1 MTNEFGYL
9 LDTVLERGVKHS
21 EIILAI
27 QKAVLKEYTTCYP
40 KDPGGVE
47 VVVNE
52 TTGDVRLILG
62 KADVTPSDF
71 SSVANQIA
79 LKVLIQKM
87 RKSESENHKISQ
99 SFQPLQSQPLQ
110 SLQFNASTGIVK
122 WLISFLF
129 WVYNGFYILLISLY
143 FINFVFN
150 RNYREDVVSIFSD
163 AGLARGV
170 ILLVILAI
178 PYISFF
184 IAYRVR
190 KTKNDL
196 SINKIVFMFELP
208 LIVVLLFAMEILENA
223 TLIMW
228 FSFLMIIFLIS
239 ITFLESLKIKANSL
253 RQKWIVLILKQSILI
268 FAAYLI
274 LLYMFF
280 VPLIIMSF
288 LSYIMFDFISVFN
301 IVSIFVGSIYV
312 CIVGVLLVIPFLIT
326 YLFFKSFHR
335 TQLDLAKYFSKE
347 KLSKAYII
355 ISFVWVFIILVMSYQ
370 PSTGLIEKLEN
381 FKSAQTFEQREKLA
395 VKIISNKSKIEKE
408 FKNISKARDRYSIDK
423 NDDTLKQAYQ
433 EVFKLSDTSAGIIQ
447 KIFAGFAYPFVYQG
461 TFDSNRKAISN
472 YEYIFGH
479 RLGENINNVNQIEN
493 IQLVSKKIQAS
504 TDHQGIFA
512 IVSIEEEYQ
521 NMTFSNQ
528 EVVYEFSL
536 PMNSA
541 IIDLKLGPDLE
552 FTGVIA
558 PRGAAGKVY
567 EAQLTI
573 NRDPALLEQTGPR
586 QYRLRV
592 FPIPGKND
600 RTTLKGRNQK
610 VKFSYVTE
618 LTPKGYALPVYSK
631 KQNVKIN
638 DSTNIS
644 YYLNNRY
651 IASADDDQYISSSS
665 FYESN
670 LCNFSSILEIENEK
684 DAGMLKLVPYNTNSE
699 IKSVYNCNNESG
711 INLINSLKNS
721 KFAVVFDVSSSNKGN
736 LFLDDFIKI
745 LQTEK
750 NLLANN
756 TIDLYLVNDIL
767 SKKETIDLE
776 RLKSLPNIVYFGES
790 EWTNQIKEIE
800 DKYDFIVVATAD
812 SEVLTQKGNLSA
824 KNKAPLYII
833 HKDNIVPPYS
843 QEVSNYVLQSGGKV
857 AFDLNDAISH
867 YILSNQLLS
876 KSSIAFS
883 PFWSISAPYHYQGY
897 YNPQEAFDS
906 FDVKTDKSDAMSY
919 FVNKAYISKLL
930 SFYQGELIN
939 DIKLNDSFHNFSQ
952 KSHLVSPYSSLIALV
967 NSRQMA
973 DLRNAS
979 QSGDRYSYEMMD
991 TSSLRINNPI
1001 STGGWGFPSQKS
1013 VNIEGWGAMNAPV
1026 GVPINSSYAIM
1037 NLANWFIGANVIIV
1051 IFGAIFYSIKKYRRK
1066 HSKRLQ

>member
-52 TTGDVRLILG
+52 TTGDVRLILD

-71 SSVANQIA
+71 SSVASQIA

-87 RKSESENHKISQ
+87 RKNENENHNISQ
-99 SFQPLQSQPLQ
+99 SSKSLQSQPLQ
-110 SLQFNASTGIVK
+110 SNASTGIVK

-143 FINFVFN
+143 FINFIFN
-150 RNYREDVVSIFSD
+150 EDYRENVVSMFSD
-163 AGLARGV
+163 AGLMRGV
-170 ILLVILAI
+170 ILLIILAI

-184 IAYRVR
+184 IACRAR

-196 SINKIVFMFELP
+196 SISKIVFMFELP
-208 LIVVLLFAMEILENA
+208 FIVVLLLAMEILEDA

-268 FAAYLI
+268 FASYLI

-288 LSYIMFDFISVFN
+288 LSHIMFDFISVFD
-301 IVSIFVGSIYV
+301 IFSIFVGLIYIG
-312 CIVGVLLVIPFLIT
+312 IVGISLVVPFLIT

-347 KLSKAYII
+347 KLSKAHII

-381 FKSAQTFEQREKLA
+381 FKSAQTFEQREELA
-395 VKIISNKSKIEKE
+395 VEIISNKSKIEKE

-447 KIFAGFAYPFVYQG
+447 KIFTGFAYPFVYQG

-493 IQLVSKKIQAS
+493 VHLVSKKIQAS
-504 TDHQGIFA
+504 TDHRGIFA
-512 IVSIEEEYQ
+512 TVSIEEEYQ
-521 NMTFSNQ
+521 NITFSNQ

-567 EAQLTI
+567 EAQLAVS
-573 NRDPALLEQTGPR
+573 RDPALLEQTGPR

-600 RTTLKGRNQK
+600 RTTLRGRNQK

-631 KQNVKIN
+631 RQNVKIDN
-638 DSTNIS
+638 STNIS
-644 YYLNNRY
+644 YYLNDRY

-665 FYESN
+665 FYENN
-670 LCNFSSILEIENEK
+670 LCSFSSIFEIENKK
-684 DAGMLKLVPYNTNSE
+684 DAGILKLVPYNTISE
-699 IKSVYNCNNESG
+699 IESVYNCNNKSG
-711 INLINSLKNS
+711 INLTNSLKNS
-721 KFAVVFDVSSSNKGN
+721 KFAVIFDVSYNNKDN
-736 LFLDDFIKI
+736 LFLDDLVKN

-776 RLKSLPNIVYFGES
+776 RLKSLPNIVYFGKS
-790 EWTNQIKEIE
+790 EWTKQIKEIE
-800 DKYDFIVVATAD
+800 NKYDFIIVATAD
-812 SEVLTQKGNLSA
+812 SEALTQKGNLIA
-824 KNKAPLYII
+824 KNKVPLYII

-843 QEVSNYVLQSGGKV
+843 QEISNYVLQSGGKV

-867 YILSNQLLS
+867 YVLSSQLLS
-876 KSSIAFS
+876 RSSIAFS
-883 PFWSISAPYHYQGY
+883 PFWSISVPYHYQGY
-897 YNPQEAFDS
+897 YNPEKAFDS
-906 FDVKTDKSDAMSY
+906 FDVKTDKSNPMSY

-930 SFYQGELIN
+930 SFYQGELVN
-939 DIKLNDSFHNFSQ
+939 DIKLSDSFHNLS
-952 KSHLVSPYSSLIALV
+952 KESHLVSPYSSLIALV

-979 QSGDRYSYEMMD
+979 QSGDRYSYEMTD
-991 TSSLRINNPI
+991 TSSLRISNPI
-1001 STGGWGFPSQKS
+1001 STGGWGLPSQKS
-1013 VNIEGWGAMNAPV
+1013 VNIEGWGAMNAPA
-1026 GVPINSSYAIM
+1026 GVPMNSSYAIM
-1037 NLANWFIGANVIIV
+1037 NSVNWFIGINIIIV
-1051 IFGAIFYSIKKYRRK
+1051 ICGTIFYSIKKYRRK

>member
-21 EIILAI
+21 EVVLAI
-27 QKAVLKEYTTCYP
+27 QKTVLREYTTRYP
-40 KDPGGVE
+40 ENPGGVE
-47 VVVNE
+47 VIVNE
-52 TTGDVRLILG
+52 TTGDVRLILN
-62 KADVTPSDF
+62 KTDITPPDF
-71 SSVANQIA
+71 SSVASQIA
-79 LKVLIQKM
+79 LRVLIQKM
-87 RKSESENHKISQ
+87 RKSENENYEISQ
-99 SFQPLQSQPLQ
+99 PPQILQSSQPDT
-110 SLQFNASTGIVK
+110 STGIVK

-143 FINFVFN
+143 FINFIFN
-150 RNYREDVVSIFSD
+150 RDYREDVVSMFAD
-163 AGLARGV
+163 AGLARGA
-170 ILLVILAI
+170 ILLIILAI
-178 PYISFF
+178 PCVSFY
-184 IAYRVR
+184 IAYKSR

-196 SINKIVFMFELP
+196 SINKIVFMFEIP
-208 LIVVLLFAMEILENA
+208 FIVVLLLAMEVLENA

-301 IVSIFVGSIYV
+301 IISIFVGLIYV
-312 CIVGVLLVIPFLIT
+312 GIVGVLLVVPFLIT

-335 TQLDLAKYFSKE
+335 TQLDIAKHFNKE
-347 KLSKAYII
+347 KLFKAHIV

-370 PSTGLIEKLEN
+370 PSTGLVEKLEN
-381 FKSAQTFEQREKLA
+381 FRSAQTFEQREKLA
-395 VKIISNKSKIEKE
+395 VEIISNKSKIEKE

-423 NDDTLKQAYQ
+423 NDDTIKEAYQ

-447 KIFAGFAYPFVYQG
+447 KIFTGFAYPFVYQG
-461 TFDSNRKAISN
+461 TFDNNRKAINN

-479 RLGENINNVNQIEN
+479 RLGENINNAGQIEN
-493 IQLVSKKIQAS
+493 VYLVSKRIQAS

-512 IVSIEEEYQ
+512 TVSIEEEYQ
-521 NMTFSNQ
+521 NITFSNQ

-558 PRGAAGKVY
+558 PRGAAGRVY
-567 EAQLTI
+567 EAQLMQS
-573 NRDPALLEQTGPR
+573 RDPALLEQTGPR

-600 RTTLKGRNQK
+600 RTTLRGRNQK

-618 LTPKGYALPVYSK
+618 LTSKGYALPVYSK

-638 DSTNIS
+638 DSTNVS
-644 YYLNNRY
+644 YYLNNQY
-651 IASADDDQYISSSS
+651 IASVDGDQYIDSPSVHKN
-665 FYESN
+665 N
-670 LCNFSSILEIENEK
+670 LCGFSSIFEIENEK
-684 DAGMLKLVPYNTNSE
+684 DAGILKLVPYNTISE
-699 IKSVYNCNNESG
+699 IKSVYNCNNKSG
-711 INLINSLKNS
+711 INLTNSLKNS
-721 KFAVVFDVSSSNKGN
+721 KFAVVFDVSCSNKNN
-736 LFLDDFIKI
+736 LFLDDFVKN
-745 LQTEK
+745 LQTNK
-750 NLLANN
+750 NLLKNN

-767 SKKETIDLE
+767 SKKKVINSKE
-776 RLKSLPNIVYFGES
+776 LKSLSNIVYFGES
-790 EWTNQIKEIE
+790 KWTKKIKEIE
-800 DKYDFIVVATAD
+800 NKYDFIIVATAD
-812 SEVLTQKGNLSA
+812 SEVLTQKNNLST
-824 KNKAPLYII
+824 KNKVPLYII

-867 YILSNQLLS
+867 YVLSNQLLS
-876 KSSIAFS
+876 RSSIAFS
-883 PFWSISAPYHYQGY
+883 PFWSISVPYHYQGY

-906 FDVKTDKSDAMSY
+906 FDVKTDKSNAMSY
-919 FVNKAYISKLL
+919 FINKAYIAKLL
-930 SFYQGELIN
+930 SFYQGDLVN
-939 DIKLNDSFHNFSQ
+939 DIDLSDGFHNFSQ

-973 DLRNAS
+973 ELRNAS
-979 QSGDRYSYEMMD
+979 QSGDRYSYEMTD
-991 TSSLRINNPI
+991 TRTTTGVSYNNSLRD
-1001 STGGWGFPSQKS
+1001 SGWGLSSQKS
-1013 VNIEGWGAMNAPV
+1013 INIEGWGAMDAPA
-1026 GVPINSSYAIM
+1026 GVPIDSSRAIL
-1037 NLANWFIGANVIIV
+1037 NVINWFIGVNVIII

-1066 HSKRLQ
+1066 HSKRL